1 MHPRPTHAPA
11 DAAAFD
17 PAAAPAP
24 AVDLNALLATLTAV
38 VAQNRG
44 AQERAAGEHA
54 DLFRLL
60 GANME
65 RSARAAR
72 QRTSADKALQALP
85 KLNGGGAKWIGFRQS
100 FESLC
105 IMYALDDEEAAD
117 LLAQACAPLFHN

>member
-1 MHPRPTHAPA
+1 MGDAPA
-11 DAAAFD
+11 AEAAPAAAAALA

-24 AVDLNALLATLTAV
+24 AVDLNTLLATLTAV

-60 GANME
+60 GASMD
-65 RSARAAR
+65 RSTRAER
-72 QRTSADKALQALP
+72 QRASADKALQALP

-100 FESLC
+100 SESLC
-105 IMYALDDEEAAD
+105 DM
-117 LLAQACAPLFHN
+117 